1 MSFPS
6 QSPQST
12 GLHPGLGR
20 PTLDLLLLGTA
31 DVMGRDP
38 FGVVSGGRRS
48 SHVRSISW
56 GIGLLRRGRLFDL
69 GALSGPALLREVGGD
84 PNGVEEVDNAAETGQ
99 EEEVQEDAVDKSA
112 RQKWKAEGIAEGA
125 YICGSKMLVSG
136 STTLTVLL

>member
-1 MSFPS
+1 
-6 QSPQST
+6 
-12 GLHPGLGR
+12 
-20 PTLDLLLLGTA
+20 
-31 DVMGRDP
+31 MGRDP

-84 PNGVEEVDNAAETGQ
+84 PNSVEEVDNAAETGQ

-112 RQKWKAEGIAEGA
+112 RQKWKTEGIAEGA
-125 YICGSKMLVSG
+125 YICGSKMLVFG